1 MTQKKLNKLLERLLD
16 DGIVWYEVEV
26 PEYKIIQTVVRVK
39 DLEFEIATRQ
49 INKQILVEGEDFST
63 LLDSAATLQNDT
75 WLICSKLNFIYERQM
90 NGRDC

>member
-1 MTQKKLNKLLERLLD
+1 MTQKKLNSLLERLLD

-49 INKQILVEGEDFST
+49 INKQTLVEGEDFST
-63 LLDSAATLQNDT
+63 LLDEVATLQDDA
-75 WLICSKLNFIYERQM
+75 WLLCSKLNFIYERQIK
-90 NGRDC
+90 C

>member
-49 INKQILVEGEDFST
+49 INKQILVEGGDFST
-63 LLDSAATLQNDT
+63 LLD
-75 WLICSKLNFIYERQM
+75 IVFI
-90 NGRDC
+90 

>member
-1 MTQKKLNKLLERLLD
+1 MTQKKLNKVLERLLD

-49 INKQILVEGEDFST
+49 INKQTLVEGEDFST
-63 LLDSAATLQNDT
+63 LLDEVATLQDDA
-75 WLICSKLNFIYERQM
+75 WLLCSKLNFIYERQIK
-90 NGRDC
+90 C